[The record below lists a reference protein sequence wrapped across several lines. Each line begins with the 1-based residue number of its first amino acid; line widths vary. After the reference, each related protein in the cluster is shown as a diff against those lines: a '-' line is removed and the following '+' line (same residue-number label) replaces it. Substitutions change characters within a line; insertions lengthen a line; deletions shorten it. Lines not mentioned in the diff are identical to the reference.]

1 MKKEEKNLE
10 KNNKKMSPIVIIT
23 LVLLVA
29 VLIFG
34 IVSMKPGS
42 KGTNNTNKEEEVKYN
57 TNENVV
63 KDKEINGILF
73 TDIQCSYDGENSIL
87 TYKIVNNTTEV
98 INLKE
103 YEVIVKDKDG
113 ATLAMI
119 EPNLDQEIKPG
130 ESFDTGNA
138 INIDLSSAYSMELN
152 LNKSENETE

>member
-87 TYKIVNNTTEV
+87 TYKIINNTTEV

>member
-10 KNNKKMSPIVIIT
+10 KNNKKMSPIVIIA

-29 VLIFG
+29 ILIFG

-42 KGTNNTNKEEEVKYN
+42 KGTNKAPKEEEVKYN

-113 ATLAMI
+113 AMLAMI